1 MRYALY
7 LVLLNVG
14 LLLGMLVLLVAGRRI
29 GTRDRERDAGTAGFG
44 ALEASVLALLGLVLA
59 FTISGAGARF
69 DARRR
74 LIVDEANAIGTAY
87 LRLDVLPAPSQPA
100 LREAFGRYL
109 DRRLA
114 AYQRLPDIPAARQE
128 LAAASA
134 LQQEIWKQAVTAVR
148 PPDAPP
154 YAAMLVLPALNAM
167 FDIAET
173 RTFAAQIH
181 TPLGIFLILFVLALT
196 AALLSG
202 YGMAA
207 GRAGSWLHIICFVVV
222 VVAIISVIVDLEF
235 PRVGWVRIEA
245 FDQALVDLR
254 RQMP

>member
-14 LLLGMLVLLVAGRRI
+14 LLAGMLVLLVMGRRI
-29 GTRDRERDAGTAGFG
+29 GARDRQRDPETAGFG

-59 FTISGAGARF
+59 FTISGAGERF

-74 LIVDEANAIGTAY
+74 LIIDEANAVGTAY
-87 LRLDVLPAPSQPA
+87 LRLDVLPASSQPA
-100 LREAFGRYL
+100 LREAFRRYL

-114 AYQRLPDIPAARQE
+114 VYRRLPDVPAARRE
-128 LAAASA
+128 LDAANA
-134 LQQEIWKQAVTAVR
+134 LQQEIWTQAVAAVR
-148 PPDAPP
+148 APDAPP
-154 YAAMLVLPALNAM
+154 YAAMLVLPALNSM

-173 RTFAAQIH
+173 RTLAAQIH
-181 TPLGIFLILFVLALT
+181 TPLGIFVILFVLALT
-196 AALLSG
+196 GSLLSG
-202 YGMAA
+202 YGMAT

-245 FDQALVDLR
+245 FDQALIDLR
-254 RQMP
+254 QQMR